1 MFTNL
6 LQIWIPKFFKYK
18 VWSLCWEGT
27 IFLYISLEVKDIEIN
42 KFIGIFSCMFIYV
55 DVFVQQKFHFKEEID
70 LLFNIYQ

>member
-1 MFTNL
+1 
-6 LQIWIPKFFKYK
+6 
-18 VWSLCWEGT
+18 
-27 IFLYISLEVKDIEIN
+27 LYISLEVKDIEIN